1 MYATVKASQARR
13 PPAKRT
19 IPVAQTGSAQ
29 GKGSAYVNG
38 GRCWNGD
45 VPPADKKDKKQK
57 KKKKPSFPTAF
68 TILFALTIIA
78 VIATWFVPAGQY
90 AKLQYVAD
98 SNTLSITSPQGDIS
112 EVPATQ
118 DELDQLGVK
127 IDIEQFTGG
136 AITKAISIPGTYEQL
151 DAQPKGIADI
161 TQAMVS
167 GTIDGVDIMVFILVL
182 GGLIGG
188 ERHGRLRIGPYGA
201 DEEDE
206 GPRVPAGVPGC
217 GSRWCSTASC
227 GLKGRGQVAFYPPIL
242 VPVFMALSCQAP
254 SCAWALSSCRF
265 HGHHVLHHQ
274 SVLGGYR
281 LECRRHQL
289 HGRLRMARGRLHRR
303 CHHWRSRTC
312 TGTGQQHQGEP
323 RVLLHL

>member
-1 MYATVKASQARR
+1 MSTEAAAAE
-13 PPAKRT
+13 P
-19 IPVAQTGSAQ
+19 IG
-29 GKGSAYVNG
+29 
-38 GRCWNGD
+38 
-45 VPPADKKDKKQK
+45 VPTDKKDKKQK
-57 KKKKPSFPTAF
+57 KKKKLSFPTAF

-182 GGLIGG
+182 GGLIGVVNATG
-188 ERHGRLRIGPYGA
+188 AFESGLMALTKKTKGREFLLVFLVALLMVLGG
-201 DEEDE
+201 
-206 GPRVPAGVPGC
+206 
-217 GSRWCSTASC
+217 TSC
-227 GLKGRGQVAFYPPIL
+227 GL
-242 VPVFMALSCQAP
+242 
-254 SCAWALSSCRF
+254 
-265 HGHHVLHHQ
+265 
-274 SVLGGYR
+274 
-281 LECRRHQL
+281 E
-289 HGRLRMARGRLHRR
+289 
-303 CHHWRSRTC
+303 
-312 TGTGQQHQGEP
+312 E
-323 RVLLHL
+323 